1 MLELD
6 GFVEASVDAET
17 LTASCELVG
26 LGDPADRILAAAARI
41 HDLLFITRDGKILEY
56 GAAGHL
62 RVMEC

>member
-1 MLELD
+1 MSEGLLLD
-6 GFVEASVDAET
+6 SVRR
-17 LTASCELVG
+17 S
-26 LGDPADRILAAAARI
+26 GDPADRILAAGARI